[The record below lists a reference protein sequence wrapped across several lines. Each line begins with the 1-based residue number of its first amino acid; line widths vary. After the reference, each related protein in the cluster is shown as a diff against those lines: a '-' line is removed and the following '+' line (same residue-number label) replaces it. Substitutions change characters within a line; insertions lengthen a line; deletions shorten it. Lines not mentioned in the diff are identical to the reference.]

1 VRRALPIPFFSL
13 IAFIVPATSQ
23 TPATPPKDSDIYIL
37 QLQRVQAG
45 QDTCILVRNDSE
57 YHYERETRDK
67 VEIFEGTFVPSGT
80 QVLRGIVNDEAIKS
94 LTQDKIVEPI
104 SRREADVV
112 SIALLRPSG
121 WQYLRFPDSTS
132 RTPFNK
138 SLDPLLE
145 LVAALRKQPHTLL
158 PEATSRNN
166 CLPPGEIALK
176 KRPVETA
183 TNPPSLSGS
192 ATAPAPLTAGTA
204 PAEAPAKFLFRLE
217 GTTMD
222 TKRVQRSCVILYP
235 DGKYHR
241 ESKEQ
246 SLDKKVVKVQ
256 VFEDAVEAAALLDLR
271 VILNDPKLWNRP
283 HEEPPQQLAMETGK
297 FAFLSAPIGG
307 QVKKVTLWNFFGFTQ
322 TGPWSRPDSH
332 DNGMKLLKPL
342 EQWMTAHVEGQKTP
356 PTDTAPATNCTPP
369 N

>member
-1 VRRALPIPFFSL
+1 MRRAFLIPLFSL
-13 IAFIVPATSQ
+13 LAFIFPATGQ

-57 YHYERETRDK
+57 YHYERETREK
-67 VEIFEGTFVPSGT
+67 VEIFEGTFEPSGT
-80 QVLRGIVNDEAIKS
+80 LVLRGIVNDEAIKS

-104 SRREADVV
+104 IRREADLV

-121 WQYLRFPDSTS
+121 WQYLRFPDLTS

-145 LVAALRKQPHTLL
+145 LVAALHKQPHTLL
-158 PEATSRNN
+158 PESTSRNN
-166 CLPPGEIALK
+166 CLSPGEIALK
-176 KRPVETA
+176 KRPDA
-183 TNPPSLSGS
+183 TTNIPTGGS
-192 ATAPAPLTAGTA
+192 TPAPAPITSGTA
-204 PAEAPAKFLFRLE
+204 PGEAPPRFLFRLE

-222 TKRVQRSCVILYP
+222 TKRMQRSCVILYP

-246 SLDKKVVKVQ
+246 SFDKKVVKVQ
-256 VFEDAVEAAALLDLR
+256 VFEDSVEAAALVDLR
-271 VILNDPKLWNRP
+271 AILDDPKLWNRK
-283 HEEPPQQLAMETGK
+283 HEETPQGLAMETGK
-297 FAFLSAPIGG
+297 FASLSVPTGG
-307 QVKKVTLWNFFGFTQ
+307 QVKTVTLWNYFGFTK

-332 DNGMKLLKPL
+332 DNGMKVLKPL
-342 EQWMTAHVEGQKTP
+342 EQWMTAHVEGQTTP
-356 PTDTAPATNCTPP
+356 PTDAAPATNCIPP